1 MGPLFYG
8 VAFDDGTWDEHKP
21 SQIKLCTYQGTAR
34 EKAAR
39 RTSGGATLKRKAP
52 DDGRCCLP
60 QSLHLGLQKLVDQPP
75 ILEDIMAALMMSEFK
90 DPSVGD
96 ANDFLAPLGWHLQFL
111 VDVTNS
117 PSRLLQQTSGVFLC
131 RIKMTAGDMQHSM
144 HFAIFSDGR
153 LDDAEG
159 SLTVEPD
166 DLQGNKAAGRAI
178 QRMFPGQ
185 VARLQEVYKF
195 TQI

>member
-21 SQIKLCTYQGTAR
+21 SQIKLCTFQGTAR
-34 EKAAR
+34 EKAAK

-60 QSLHLGLQKLVDQPP
+60 QSLHLGLQKLMSQPP
-75 ILEDIMAALMMSEFK
+75 ALKDIMAALMSQFR

-96 ANDFLAPLGWHLQFL
+96 ANDFLEPLGWQLRFL
-111 VDVTNS
+111 VDVSNS
-117 PSRLLQQTSGVFLC
+117 PCRLLAQTNGVFLC
-131 RIKMTAGDMQHSM
+131 RIKMTGDMQQSM
-144 HFAIFSDGR
+144 HFATFSDGK
-153 LDDAEG
+153 LCDADG
-159 SLTVEPD
+159 SLTVKPD
-166 DLQGNKAAGRAI
+166 DLHGNRAAGRAI
-178 QRMFPGQ
+178 QRMFPSET
-185 VARLQEVYKF
+185 ARLQEVYKF